1 MTSPMHARKAKLKTH
16 LISAKAKLKHN
27 VTTRRVVLL
36 VAAATSAFLLVFTL
50 RTLHSA
56 ALRGARAG
64 AAGAT
69 AAPAAASTPPAA
81 VADAH
86 HADDQQEQQQHH
98 QQQQECASKVPASVA
113 EALVHYAT
121 SNETPRQTEAEAGAA
136 SRVLARRAP
145 CGLLVF
151 GLGPDSALWAALN
164 HGGRTLFLEA
174 DADRIASAR
183 AAHPAGIDLQ
193 AHTVAFQQEA
203 MTMTTPSDG
212 DLLLVA
218 LRNSSDCAA
227 AASPAKP
234 LAPDHLEQSPCALAP
249 RRLPAA
255 FYEAEWDVIVVNAPV
270 PGAIYTAGVAAR
282 ARRPGTGETDVL
294 VHGVD
299 GTVEESLA
307 RAFLCEG
314 YLKEEVGRLRHFSI
328 PSHRDKDAMPFC
340 P

>member
-1 MTSPMHARKAKLKTH
+1 MCSVLLSTMTSPMHARKAKLKTH
-16 LISAKAKLKHN
+16 LISAKAKLKHT
-27 VTTRRVVLL
+27 VTPRRVVLL
-36 VAAATSAFLLVFTL
+36 AAAATSAFLLLFTL

-56 ALRGARAG
+56 ASRGARAG
-64 AAGAT
+64 AGAGTT
-69 AAPAAASTPPAA
+69 AAAATASTPPAA
-81 VADAH
+81 VAAH
-86 HADDQQEQQQHH
+86 HSDDQQHH
-98 QQQQECASKVPASVA
+98 HQQQECAKVPASVA

-136 SRVLARRAP
+136 ARVLARRAP

-203 MTMTTPSDG
+203 TMTTLSDE
-212 DLLLVA
+212 DLLA

-227 AASPAKP
+227 SPPKP
-234 LAPDHLEQSPCALAP
+234 LTPDHLEQLPCALAP
-249 RRLPAA
+249 RGLPAA

-299 GTVEESLA
+299 GAAEESLA

-314 YLKEEVGRLRHFSI
+314 YLKEEAGRLRHFSI

>member
-27 VTTRRVVLL
+27 VTPRRVVLL
-36 VAAATSAFLLVFTL
+36 AAAATSAFLLLFTL

-56 ALRGARAG
+56 ASRHGA
-64 AAGAT
+64 AAGA
-69 AAPAAASTPPAA
+69 PAIA
-81 VADAH
+81 AH
-86 HADDQQEQQQHH
+86 HADDHQELEHQQQ
-98 QQQQECASKVPASVA
+98 QQQQECAAAKQVPASVA

-121 SNETPRQTEAEAGAA
+121 SNETPPRQTEAEAGAA
-136 SRVLARRAP
+136 ARVLARRAP
-145 CGLLVF
+145 CSLLVF
-151 GLGPDSALWAALN
+151 GLGPGSALWAALN

-183 AAHPAGIDLQ
+183 AARPAGIDLQ
-193 AHTVAFQQEA
+193 AHPVAFQQEA
-203 MTMTTPSDG
+203 IATPSD
-212 DLLLVA
+212 DLLVA

-227 AASPAKP
+227 AASSSPPKP
-234 LAPDHLEQSPCALAP
+234 LTPDHLEQSPCALAP
-249 RRLPAA
+249 RGLPAA
-255 FYEAEWDVIVVNAPV
+255 FYEAEWDVIVVDAPV
-270 PGAIYTAGVAAR
+270 PGAVYTAGVAAR

-299 GTVEESLA
+299 GAADESFT

-314 YLKEEVGRLRHFSI
+314 YLKEEAGRLRHFSI

>member
-16 LISAKAKLKHN
+16 LISAKAKLKHT
-27 VTTRRVVLL
+27 VTPRRVVLL
-36 VAAATSAFLLVFTL
+36 AAAATSAFLLLFTL

-56 ALRGARAG
+56 ASRGARAG
-64 AAGAT
+64 AGAATTT
-69 AAPAAASTPPAA
+69 AAPVAASTPPAA
-81 VADAH
+81 VVAH
-86 HADDQQEQQQHH
+86 HADDQQEQHH
-98 QQQQECASKVPASVA
+98 QECAKVPASVA
-113 EALVHYAT
+113 EALVQYAT

-136 SRVLARRAP
+136 ARVLARRAP

-193 AHTVAFQQEA
+193 AHPVAFQQEA
-203 MTMTTPSDG
+203 TMTTLSDE
-212 DLLLVA
+212 DLLA
-218 LRNSSDCAA
+218 LHNSSDCAV
-227 AASPAKP
+227 ASPTKP
-234 LAPDHLEQSPCALAP
+234 LDPDHLEQSPCALAP
-249 RRLPAA
+249 RGLPAA
-255 FYEAEWDVIVVNAPV
+255 FYEAEWDVIMVDAPV
-270 PGAIYTAGVAAR
+270 PGAIYTAAVAAR

-299 GTVEESLA
+299 GTAEESFT
-307 RAFLCEG
+307 RAFLCEA
-314 YLKEEVGRLRHFSI
+314 YLKEEAGRLRHFSI